1 MDIFRPDIYR
11 QSIYDIDYKKL
22 KEQGIKCLIFDL
34 DNTLVPIDEDVPN
47 KNLKEFIFHLEEM
60 GFRVAIVS
68 NSSKNRV
75 CPFKEQLNVDS
86 SFHSCK
92 PFKKKF
98 KKILKLYKLNIY
110 EVILVGD
117 QLLTDILGANRM
129 GFTSILVN
137 QVGKKDYFWTSINR
151 KIEKYIYKYLE
162 KNKLLKRGVYYE

>member
-68 NSSKNRV
+68 NSSKKRV
-75 CPFKEQLNVDS
+75 SPFKEQLNVDS
-86 SFHSCK
+86 AFHSCK

-110 EVILVGD
+110 EVALVGD
-117 QLLTDILGANRM
+117 QLLTDILGANLS
-129 GFTSILVN
+129 GCYGIYC
-137 QVGKKDYFWTSINR
+137 KKLQEKDSTWTSINR
-151 KIEKYIYKYLE
+151 RIENIIWRFIK
-162 KNKLLKRGVYYE
+162 